1 MLLDIQQKNESLYT
15 VYSFL
20 GFIVM
25 YGLKAIVIG
34 AGIGGLT
41 AGIALR
47 QAGYDVEVYDRVR
60 ELRPVGAGISLWSNG
75 VKVLNRLGLGD
86 KMAAIGG
93 QMDRMEYRHL
103 SGNLLNE
110 ISLQPLIAAVGQRPY
125 PVARR
130 DLQNLLLDAF
140 QASGG
145 KLTLGAKC
153 IGVEESDRDVTA
165 KFEDGSIATGDLL
178 VAADGVHSILREYIL
193 GEKIEPQYGGYVNWN
208 GLVPMTDDLAPADMW
223 AIYVGE
229 HKRASLMPVA
239 GDRFYFFFDV
249 PLAKGTTSDR
259 ANYRTELKEHFQGWA
274 EPVQLLIDRLDPET
288 VARVDIHDVG
298 PISQM
303 VKGRVALIG
312 DSAHATCPDLGQG
325 GCQAMEDGLVLA
337 NYLVSTN
344 LSVPDALLRYEK
356 ERKVR
361 TTEIVNK
368 ARSRAETIHGKDPEV
383 SQKWYDQLDQE
394 DPLAVT
400 NAIAKI
406 ISGGPLH

>member
-1 MLLDIQQKNESLYT
+1 
-15 VYSFL
+15 
-20 GFIVM
+20 M

-47 QAGYDVEVYDRVR
+47 QAGYEVEIYDRVR
-60 ELRPVGAGISLWSNG
+60 DLRPVGAGISLWSNG
-75 VKVLNRLGLGD
+75 IKVLNRLGLGD

-103 SGNLLNE
+103 SGTLLNE
-110 ISLQPLIAAVGQRPY
+110 ISLSPLIAEVGQRPY

-130 DLQNLLLDAF
+130 DLQNMLLEAF
-140 QASGG
+140 EASGG

-153 IGVEESDRDVTA
+153 IGVVERDRDITA
-165 KFEDGSIATGDLL
+165 KFEDGSTATGEVL
-178 VAADGVHSILREYIL
+178 VASDGVNSILREYVL
-193 GEKIEPQYGGYVNWN
+193 GEKVEPKYGGYVNWN
-208 GLVPMTDDLAPADMW
+208 GLVAVSDDLAPADMW

-229 HKRASLMPVA
+229 NKRASLMPVA

-249 PLAKGTTSDR
+249 PLLKGTTCDR
-259 ANYRTELKEHFQGWA
+259 ANYQAELKKHFEGWA
-274 EPVQLLIDRLDPET
+274 KPVQLLIERLDPET
-288 VARVDIHDVG
+288 VARVEIHDVG
-298 PISQM
+298 PISRM

-312 DSAHATCPDLGQG
+312 DAAHATCPDLGQG
-325 GCQAMEDGLVLA
+325 GCQAMEDGLVLT

-344 LSVPDALLRYEK
+344 LSVADALTRYEK

-361 TTEIVNK
+361 TTEIVVK
-368 ARSRAETIHGKDPEV
+368 ARNRAEVIHGKDDQAT
-383 SQKWYDQLDQE
+383 QKWYDQLDTE
-394 DPLAVT
+394 SPLDVT
-400 NAIAKI
+400 TAIAKI